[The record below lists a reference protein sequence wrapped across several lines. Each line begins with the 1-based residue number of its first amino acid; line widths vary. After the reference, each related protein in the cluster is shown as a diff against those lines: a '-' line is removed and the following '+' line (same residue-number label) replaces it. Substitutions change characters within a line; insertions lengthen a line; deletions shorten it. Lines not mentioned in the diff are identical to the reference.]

1 MNFREFEHAGW
12 EKLPARYHDAFGALT
27 TQTIEPLLDA
37 VSARRGTRLLDV
49 ASGPGYVAAAAAA
62 RGATITGLDFA
73 AAMVAEAK
81 RRYPEIEFR
90 EGDAEAL
97 PFPDKSYDAV
107 TMNFGMLHLGQPD
120 TAMREAQRVLRPGG
134 RFAFT
139 VWARPEEAR
148 GFGIVL
154 VAIEKHGSMNVAIPP
169 GPHFYRFSDA
179 DECKRALI
187 AAGFAGPEVRTV
199 RQTWR
204 LASREALWEYLISST
219 VRTGALLRAQK
230 PQALEAIRKEV
241 VAASQAELPMPAVLA
256 SATKED
262 R

>member
-37 VSARRGTRLLDV
+37 VGARKGVRLLDV

-62 RGATITGLDFA
+62 RGATVTGVDFA
-73 AAMVAEAK
+73 AAMVAEAR
-81 RRYPEIEFR
+81 RRYPAIEFR

-97 PFPDKSYDAV
+97 DLPERYDAV
-107 TMNFGMLHLGQPD
+107 TMNFGLLHLGQPEK
-120 TAMREAQRVLRPGG
+120 ALREAHRVLRPGG

-139 VWARPEEAR
+139 VWAKPEEAR

-154 VAIEKHGSMNVAIPP
+154 GAIQKHGNMNVPIPP
-169 GPHFYRFSDA
+169 GPPFFRFSDA
-179 DECKRALI
+179 DECKRALGE
-187 AAGFAGPEVRTV
+187 AGFTKPQVRTV
-199 RQTWR
+199 PQIWR
-204 LASREALWEYLISST
+204 LPSGEALWDYMAGST
-219 VRTGALLRAQK
+219 VRTGALLRAQT

-241 VAASQAELPMPAVLA
+241 IASCQSELPMPAVLA
-256 SATKED
+256 SATKEA
-262 R
+262 

>member
-1 MNFREFEHAGW
+1 MNFREFEHQGW

-37 VSARRGTRLLDV
+37 AGARKGIRLLDV

-62 RGATITGLDFA
+62 RGAKVTGLDFA

-81 RRYPEIEFR
+81 RRYPDIEFR

-97 PFPDKSYDAV
+97 PFADKSYDAV
-107 TMNFGMLHLGQPD
+107 TMNFGMLHLGQPEK
-120 TAMREAQRVLRPGG
+120 AMREAQRVLRPGG

-139 VWARPEEAR
+139 VWAKPDEAR

-154 VAIEKHGSMNVAIPP
+154 GAIEKHGNMKVSLPP
-169 GPHFYRFSDA
+169 GPPFFRFSDA
-179 DECKRALI
+179 EESGRALRE
-187 AAGFAGPEVRTV
+187 AGFAKVEVRKV
-199 RQTWR
+199 PQTWR
-204 LASREALWEYLISST
+204 LSSREVLWEFMTGST
-219 VRTGALLRAQK
+219 VRTAALLKAQT
-230 PQALEAIRKEV
+230 PQALEAIRKEIL
-241 VAASQAELPMPAVLA
+241 AAWQAELPMPAVLA

>member
-27 TQTIEPLLDA
+27 TQTIEPLLAA
-37 VSARRGTRLLDV
+37 VGAGKGVRLLDV
-49 ASGPGYVAAAAAA
+49 ASGPGYVAASAAE
-62 RGATITGLDFA
+62 RGASVTGLDFA

-81 RRYPEIEFR
+81 RRYPHIDFR

-97 PFPDKSYDAV
+97 PFQDNSFDAV

-120 TAMREAQRVLRPGG
+120 KAMREAQRVLRPGG

-139 VWARPEEAR
+139 VWAKPDEAR

-154 VAIEKHGSMNVAIPP
+154 GAIEKHGNMKVSIPP
-169 GPHFYRFSDA
+169 GPPFFRFSDA
-179 DECKRALI
+179 DECKRALTE
-187 AAGFAGPEVRTV
+187 AGFAKLEVKKV
-199 RQTWR
+199 PQTWR
-204 LASREALWEYLISST
+204 LSSRDVLWEYMTGST
-219 VRTGALLRAQK
+219 VRTGALLRAQTL
-230 PQALEAIRKEV
+230 QALEAIRKEV
-241 VAASQAELPMPAVLA
+241 IAASQDELPMPAVLA
-256 SATKED
+256 SAIKED

>member
-37 VSARRGTRLLDV
+37 VGVRKGIRLLDV
-49 ASGPGYVAAAAAA
+49 ASGPGYVAAAAAE
-62 RGATITGLDFA
+62 RGAKVTGLDFA

-81 RRYPEIEFR
+81 RRYPHIEFR

-97 PFPDKSYDAV
+97 PFAEKTYDAV

-120 TAMREAQRVLRPGG
+120 KAMREAQRVLRPGG
-134 RFAFT
+134 KFAFT
-139 VWARPEEAR
+139 VWAKPDEAR

-154 VAIEKHGSMNVAIPP
+154 GAIEKHGNMKVPIPP
-169 GPHFYRFSDA
+169 GPPFFRFSDA
-179 DECKRALI
+179 EESRRALRE
-187 AAGFAGPEVRTV
+187 AGFAQVEVKKV
-199 RQTWR
+199 PQTWR
-204 LASREALWEYLISST
+204 LPSREVLWEYMTGST
-219 VRTGALLRAQK
+219 VRTGALLRAQT

-241 VAASQAELPMPAVLA
+241 IAASQNELPMPAVLA
-256 SATKED
+256 SAIKED